1 MLVIDRFCDVDVA
14 TKVVAAL
21 DLDLVVG
28 RGQHHDGGAT
38 QFRVRLEALQDID
51 TAHVRKIEIE
61 QDEQVARVTTA
72 EQALNRTFSVGSAGD
87 RIADARAAQI
97 LLDQPG
103 VAVVVLDENDG
114 DGVHCCF
121 QSVLGSIHR
130 FGRVTVKMQ
139 PCPGSDANRSDPP
152 RRRTSARTWA
162 RPMPSPFWSRI
173 PERRNSSNTRSA
185 SFGSI
190 PRPLSPTS

>member
-61 QDEQVARVTTA
+61 QDEQVTRATAA
-72 EQALNRTFSVGSAGD
+72 EQALNRTYPVGAAGD
-87 RIADARAAQI
+87 PHADAPAAPI
-97 LLDQPG
+97 LL
-103 VAVVVLDENDG
+103 
-114 DGVHCCF
+114 
-121 QSVLGSIHR
+121 
-130 FGRVTVKMQ
+130 
-139 PCPGSDANRSDPP
+139 
-152 RRRTSARTWA
+152 
-162 RPMPSPFWSRI
+162 
-173 PERRNSSNTRSA
+173 
-185 SFGSI
+185 
-190 PRPLSPTS
+190 